1 MENHHFQKT
10 ANRLNQ
16 SYSITVFNSQ
26 LKLPKLPEDYHQWR
40 AKGSTR
46 RNRRCFEVCD
56 MWVALAQAHERL
68 GGSCRGCLGCMAP
81 KKDREARTHHTWI
94 VLSYC
99 TLSYSPFFGG
109 NYTLYPQ
116 FFWAGVDLLMFELVW
131 KKPHIVPRVWH
142 PERCRRLCEEAW
154 NVRSVFGIGYSV
166 CFIGW
171 NTKLRGSFHSMTLQ
185 RSLEFAYQSICAG
198 SICKDARLPDP

>member
-16 SYSITVFNSQ
+16 SYSITIFNSQ

-40 AKGSTR
+40 AKGSTQ

-68 GGSCRGCLGCMAP
+68 GGSCRGCLGSMAP

-94 VLSYC
+94 VLSYLKLMYFKLLPPFFWGVTIPYTHRFSELVLTFWC
-99 TLSYSPFFGG
+99 LSLCGRSHTLSSGCG
-109 NYTLYPQ
+109 SQ
-116 FFWAGVDLLMFELVW
+116 SAVGDSV
-131 KKPHIVPRVWH
+131 
-142 PERCRRLCEEAW
+142 RRLGMCDI
-154 NVRSVFGIGYSV
+154 SVWYWVPSG
-166 CFIGW
+166 
-171 NTKLRGSFHSMTLQ
+171 NLT
-185 RSLEFAYQSICAG
+185 
-198 SICKDARLPDP
+198 